1 MNKSCQDSDF
11 FHLIILRKCFINISD
26 HVISALPEA
35 MLVLSKQVWF
45 SLVIL
50 LDMGLDGK
58 LGSKM
63 LI

>member
-1 MNKSCQDSDF
+1 MN
-11 FHLIILRKCFINISD
+11 NSD

>member
-1 MNKSCQDSDF
+1 MN
-11 FHLIILRKCFINISD
+11 NSD

-35 MLVLSKQVWF
+35 ILAVSKQVWL
-45 SLVIL
+45 SLVVL